1 MGLITIM
8 KYLLDTNICSYII
21 KYKPLEVWKKF
32 KSVSIDDCGISSIT
46 LAELKY
52 WVARNKR
59 LHEKSNNHGSP
70 KINEHIIDN
79 FVSHLNVLDFDVPA
93 ANIYGKIRDSLD
105 AKGIIVG
112 NADLFIGSHAI
123 SLGAILVTN
132 NTKDFAAFPNIQ
144 LENWVDLK

>member
-1 MGLITIM
+1 M
-8 KYLLDTNICSYII
+8 
-21 KYKPLEVWKKF
+21 
-32 KSVSIDDCGISSIT
+32 
-46 LAELKY
+46 
-52 WVARNKR
+52 
-59 LHEKSNNHGSP
+59 
-70 KINEHIIDN
+70 
-79 FVSHLNVLDFDVPA
+79 PA

>member
-70 KINEHIIDN
+70 KIN
-79 FVSHLNVLDFDVPA
+79 
-93 ANIYGKIRDSLD
+93 
-105 AKGIIVG
+105 
-112 NADLFIGSHAI
+112 
-123 SLGAILVTN
+123 
-132 NTKDFAAFPNIQ
+132 
-144 LENWVDLK
+144 